1 MPGREGPRM
10 GLERRA
16 GPDLE
21 ETHDFMG
28 HEKAIRS
35 RGFNQGSEFVFPE
48 DLSGCC
54 VERRLDAG
62 PAVEGGE
69 SARRILQYS
78 NQ

>member
-1 MPGREGPRM
+1 M
-10 GLERRA
+10 GLERWA

-21 ETHDFMG
+21 ETRDFMG
-28 HEKAIRS
+28 REKAICS

-48 DLSGCC
+48 DLSGCG

-62 PAVEGGE
+62 PAVEGGK
-69 SARRILQYS
+69 SARRILHCS